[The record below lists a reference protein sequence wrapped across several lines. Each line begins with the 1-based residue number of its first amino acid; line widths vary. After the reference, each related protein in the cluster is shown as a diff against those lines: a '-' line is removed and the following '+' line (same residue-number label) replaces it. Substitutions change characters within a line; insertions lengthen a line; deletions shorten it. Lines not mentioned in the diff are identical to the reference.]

1 MISLNDLQKYT
12 FIAITFIL
20 YIFSFHK
27 NGMMR
32 PLYSTSKYSLNKR
45 LKQVGG
51 NLKDNLN
58 TVILAI
64 ISLFAIV
71 SMYKYLNTVSI
82 IFIFASIIMIFAIT
96 SNLLFAVALSMVLGS
111 VIVSF
116 TSTSGLE
123 RFENKNEEKKEKET
137 DDKKKNEKKNE
148 KKDETKDEVN
158 MDDDIEPEKF
168 EFDHKASFLENYK
181 SLTKEQING
190 LNKDTVDLMQTQEKL
205 IDTLKNMGPVLKDG
219 KQVLD
224 TFKSYFGDDMN
235 TTDMGQMLNNV
246 KNMKL

>member
-1 MISLNDLQKYT
+1 
-12 FIAITFIL
+12 
-20 YIFSFHK
+20 
-27 NGMMR
+27 
-32 PLYSTSKYSLNKR
+32 
-45 LKQVGG
+45 
-51 NLKDNLN
+51 
-58 TVILAI
+58 
-64 ISLFAIV
+64 
-71 SMYKYLNTVSI
+71 
-82 IFIFASIIMIFAIT
+82 MIFAIT

-137 DDKKKNEKKNE
+137 DDEKKDE
-148 KKDETKDEVN
+148 QKDETKDEVN
-158 MDDDIEPEKF
+158 MDDNIETEKF

-205 IDTLKNMGPVLKDG
+205 IETLKNMGPVLKDG

-235 TTDMGQMLNNV
+235 TKDMGQMLNNV

>member
-1 MISLNDLQKYT
+1 MISFNDLQKYT
-12 FIAITFIL
+12 FLVITFIL

-32 PLYSTSKYSLNKR
+32 PLYSTSKCSFNKR

-58 TVILAI
+58 TIILAI

-71 SMYKYLNTVSI
+71 SMYEYLNIVSI
-82 IFIFASIIMIFAIT
+82 IFIFASVIMIFAIT

-116 TSTSGLE
+116 TTTSGLE
-123 RFENKNEEKKEKET
+123 RFENNTKIENK
-137 DDKKKNEKKNE
+137 DE
-148 KKDETKDEVN
+148 KKDEKKDEVN
-158 MDDDIEPEKF
+158 IDDSIEPEKF

-181 SLTKEQING
+181 SLTKEQVNG
-190 LNKDTVDLMQTQEKL
+190 LNKDTIDLMQTQEKL
-205 IDTLKNMGPVLKDG
+205 IETLKNMGPVLKDG

-224 TFKSYFGDDMN
+224 TFKSYFGDDMS
-235 TTDMGQMLNNV
+235 TKDMSKMLSNV
-246 KNMKL
+246 KNIAL

>member
-1 MISLNDLQKYT
+1 MISFNDLQKYT
-12 FIAITFIL
+12 FLVITFIL

-32 PLYSTSKYSLNKR
+32 PLYSTSKCSFNKR

-71 SMYKYLNTVSI
+71 SMYEYLNIVSI
-82 IFIFASIIMIFAIT
+82 IFIFASVIMIFAIT

-116 TSTSGLE
+116 TTTSGLE
-123 RFENKNEEKKEKET
+123 RFENNTKIENK
-137 DDKKKNEKKNE
+137 DE
-148 KKDETKDEVN
+148 KKDEKKDEVN
-158 MDDDIEPEKF
+158 IDDSIEPEKF

-181 SLTKEQING
+181 SLTKEQVNG
-190 LNKDTVDLMQTQEKL
+190 LNKDTIDLMQTQEKL
-205 IDTLKNMGPVLKDG
+205 IETLKNMGPVLKDG

-224 TFKSYFGDDMN
+224 TFKSYFGDDMS
-235 TTDMGQMLNNV
+235 TKDMSKMLSNV
-246 KNMKL
+246 KNIAL